1 MNTLRLHDARVK
13 MIAHRGL
20 SGLETENTCA
30 AFVAAGNRSF
40 FGIETDVHRTRDGQ
54 FIIIHD
60 DTTGRVAGQDLPVE
74 DTDFSVLRT
83 LRLKD
88 RDGDDARADLM
99 LPSLA
104 EYIRVCRR
112 YEKTAVLE
120 LKNHMEDGDI
130 ADMIEIIQTEGYL
143 QNTIFISFDLPNLI
157 CVRRM
162 SPRQR
167 AQYLIENSVPEDL
180 MDTLN
185 KYRLDLDIDYH
196 LLTPDLVNEV
206 HAAGHEVNVWTVN
219 SLDTACRLVSWGVD
233 YITSNII
240 E

>member
-1 MNTLRLHDARVK
+1 MNTLKLHDAHVK

-40 FGIETDVHRTRDGQ
+40 FGIETDVHRTRDGR

-74 DTDFSVLRT
+74 DTDFSVLRA

-88 RDGDDARADLM
+88 RDGDGARADLI

-120 LKNHMEDGDI
+120 LKNHLEPVDI
-130 ADMIEIIQTEGYL
+130 ANIIEIIQGEGYL

-180 MDTLN
+180 IDTLN
-185 KYRLDLDIDYH
+185 KYRLDLDIDYQ
-196 LLTPDLVNEV
+196 LLTPDLVEEV
-206 HAAGHEVNVWTVN
+206 HAAGHEINVWTVN
-219 SLDTACRLVSWGVD
+219 DLDTTRRLAAWGVD